1 MKALADCRLAVV
13 GVGLL
18 GGVLVDRL
26 LTCGECSRGQI
37 VACESNPERRAEIAE
52 WAGVTATDDNLRAAE
67 ADVII
72 LAVPPDQ
79 VVPVLETLAPR
90 LTANHLIVSTAAAV
104 PLAAMEQAAGEG
116 VPVVRTLPN
125 SPALV
130 GQGVTP
136 VCYGRAIT
144 PETRALAER
153 LLACWGQGVEIPGAQ
168 MNLCV
173 GLTAAAPTYIFP
185 VISALTQAGVA
196 GGLER
201 EVARRLAA
209 GVVQGSG
216 ALVRETGQSPLALM
230 ALTPLQPLHEAE
242 AKALF
247 IEAVEVARSEM
258 DKLQAR
264 LKL

>member
-1 MKALADCRLAVV
+1 MKALGECRLAIV

-18 GGVLVDRL
+18 GGVLLDRL
-26 LTCGECSRGQI
+26 LTCGECSQGQI
-37 VACESNPERRAEIAE
+37 IACEANPERQAEISE
-52 WAGVTATDDNLRAAE
+52 WAGVTATVDNLRAAE

-79 VVPVLETLAPR
+79 VIPVLEILAPR
-90 LTANHLIVSTAAAV
+90 LTPDHLVVSTAAAV
-104 PLAAMEQAAGEG
+104 PLAAMERAVGEG

-136 VCYGRAIT
+136 VCYGRAVT
-144 PETRALAER
+144 PQARALAER
-153 LLACWGQGVEIPGAQ
+153 LLACWGEGVEVPEVQ

-185 VISALTQAGVA
+185 IIAALAQAGVE

-201 EVARRLAA
+201 EIALRLAA
-209 GVVQGSG
+209 GVVRGSG
-216 ALVRETGQSPLALM
+216 ALVLETGQSPAALM
-230 ALTPLQPLHEAE
+230 ALTPLQPLREAE
-242 AKALF
+242 ARALF
-247 IEAVEVARSEM
+247 IEAVKKATASAER
-258 DKLQAR
+258 LQAR
-264 LKL
+264 LGL